1 MYRFSLKAHTFH
13 TPVLLQE
20 SLSYLLTT
28 KNGCYVDGTLGGG
41 GHAEAALE
49 QFDNSGKL
57 IGIDLDDDA
66 IAAAS
71 KRLEHFGDRIVI
83 VKENFRNIKSVLY
96 KLGVNSVQGVLL
108 DLGVSSYQIDEPAK
122 GFSFQ
127 TDEQLDMRM
136 DRRQLVD
143 AKNIINQYD
152 EQALVDIL
160 WTYGEEKHSRRIA
173 KAIVQNRI
181 IQPIESTGQLASLIE
196 RTIGNR
202 FLNKTLARVFQ
213 AIRIEVNNEM
223 ENLRQALCDCV
234 DVLNPGGRLVVI
246 SYHSLEDRLVK
257 YAFRAASAQSIPS
270 GNKIIP
276 DTPLQP
282 VLKVLT
288 RKPIIATHEEMAA
301 NPRSR
306 SAKLRAAEKV

>member
-1 MYRFSLKAHTFH
+1 
-13 TPVLLQE
+13 
-20 SLSYLLTT
+20 
-28 KNGCYVDGTLGGG
+28 
-41 GHAEAALE
+41 
-49 QFDNSGKL
+49 
-57 IGIDLDDDA
+57 
-66 IAAAS
+66 
-71 KRLEHFGDRIVI
+71 
-83 VKENFRNIKSVLY
+83 
-96 KLGVNSVQGVLL
+96 LL
-108 DLGVSSYQIDEPAK
+108 DLGVSSYQIDEPSK

-127 TDEQLDMRM
+127 TDELLDMRM
-136 DRRQLVD
+136 DRHQQVD
-143 AKNIINQYD
+143 AKHIVNKYD

-160 WTYGEEKHSRRIA
+160 WMYGEEKHSRRIA
-173 KAIVQNRI
+173 KAIVQRRVE
-181 IQPIESTGQLASLIE
+181 QPIETTGELATLIE
-196 RTIGNR
+196 RTVGGR

-213 AIRIEVNNEM
+213 AVRIEVNNEL

-282 VLKVLT
+282 VLTMLT
-288 RKPIIATHEEMAA
+288 RKPVTASEEEKAV

>member
-1 MYRFSLKAHTFH
+1 MTMRWKAA
-13 TPVLLQE
+13 
-20 SLSYLLTT
+20 
-28 KNGCYVDGTLGGG
+28 G
-41 GHAEAALE
+41 
-49 QFDNSGKL
+49 
-57 IGIDLDDDA
+57 
-66 IAAAS
+66 
-71 KRLEHFGDRIVI
+71 KRLERFGERAIF
-83 VKENFRNIKSVLY
+83 VKENFKNIKSVLSQN
-96 KLGVNSVQGVLL
+96 GIESVQGILL
-108 DLGVSSYQIDEPAK
+108 DLGVSSYQIDEPTK

-127 TDEQLDMRM
+127 TDELLDMRM
-136 DRRQLVD
+136 DRHQQVD
-143 AKNIINQYD
+143 ARHIVNRYD

-160 WTYGEEKHSRRIA
+160 WMYGEEKHSRRIA
-173 KAIVQNRI
+173 KAIVQRRI
-181 IQPIESTGQLASLIE
+181 EQPIETTGQLAALIE
-196 RTIGNR
+196 RIVGGR

-223 ENLRQALCDCV
+223 ENLKQALCDCV

-282 VLKVLT
+282 VLNILT
-288 RKPIIATHEEMAA
+288 RKPVTASEEEMAI

>member
-1 MYRFSLKAHTFH
+1 LEAHTYH

-20 SLSYLLTT
+20 VLFYLLTAR
-28 KNGCYVDGTLGGG
+28 NGFYVDGTLGGG
-41 GHAEAALE
+41 GHAEAVLE
-49 QFDNSGKL
+49 QTAPSGTL
-57 IGIDLDDDA
+57 IGLDLDDDA
-66 IAAAS
+66 LDTAG
-71 KRLEHFGDRIVI
+71 KRLARFQERVI
-83 VKENFRNIKSVLY
+83 FIKGNFRNIKLVLSQH
-96 KLGVNSVQGVLL
+96 GVNAVQGILL

-127 TDEQLDMRM
+127 TDEMLDMRM
-136 DRRQLVD
+136 DRHQHLHAKLV
-143 AKNIINQYD
+143 INEYD

-173 KAIVQNRI
+173 KAIVQQRLE
-181 IQPIESTGQLASLIE
+181 QSIETTGQLAALIE
-196 RTIGNR
+196 STVGRQ

-246 SYHSLEDRLVK
+246 SYHSLEDRMVK

-276 DTPLQP
+276 DTPLKP
-282 VLKVLT
+282 VLKMLT
-288 RKPIIATHEEMAA
+288 RKPVTASEEERAI

>member
-1 MYRFSLKAHTFH
+1 MHRLSLETSTYH

-20 SLSYLLTT
+20 SLSYLLTA

-41 GHAEAALE
+41 GHAEALLK
-49 QFDNSGKL
+49 QLGTSGKL

-66 IAAAS
+66 LANAS
-71 KRLEHFGDRIVI
+71 KRLKQFGGSAVF
-83 VKENFRNIKSVLY
+83 VKENFSNIKSVLSQ
-96 KLGVNSVQGVLL
+96 LGIDSVQGILL
-108 DLGVSSYQIDEPAK
+108 DLGVSSHQIDEPEK

-127 TDEQLDMRM
+127 VDERLDMRM
-136 DRRQLVD
+136 DPHQQLD
-143 AKNIINQYD
+143 ARNVINNYD

-160 WTYGEEKHSRRIA
+160 WMYGEEKHSRRIA
-173 KAIVQNRI
+173 KAIAQQRLIHPV
-181 IQPIESTGQLASLIE
+181 ETTGQLAVLIE
-196 RTIGNR
+196 KTVGGR

-213 AIRIEVNNEM
+213 AIRIEVNNEI
-223 ENLRQALCDCV
+223 ENLRRALSDCV
-234 DVLNPGGRLVVI
+234 DVLNPGGRLIVI

-257 YAFRAASAQSIPS
+257 YAFRAASAESIPS

-288 RKPIIATHEEMAA
+288 RKPVTAAQEEITA

-306 SAKLRAAEKV
+306 SAKLRAAERI